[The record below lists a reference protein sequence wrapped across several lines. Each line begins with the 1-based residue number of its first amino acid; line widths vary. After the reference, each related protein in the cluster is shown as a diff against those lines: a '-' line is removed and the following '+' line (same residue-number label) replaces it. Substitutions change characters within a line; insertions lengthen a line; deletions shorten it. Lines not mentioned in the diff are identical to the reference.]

1 MGSVP
6 VPDAR
11 LVRLRDMYTPKKFT
25 PAKVD
30 YIDAPPV
37 EKPRGGER
45 GGLASLSALRDVD
58 AFVLV
63 VRAFEDPSVPHFM
76 TTVDAPRDA
85 SWLAGEL
92 LLEDLAVVEKR
103 LERIEKS
110 LKVGKKPEDPQEYDA
125 LVRVKAALE
134 SERPARDAGLT
145 PLQERAIR
153 GFQFFTL
160 RPWIVVVN
168 VDDAALKEPEGS
180 VIAPVLAKFSDPK
193 PTVVALSAKTE
204 AELATLPEAEAAEFM
219 TMLGIQEPG
228 LTRMIRLS
236 YEVLGLV
243 SFFTVGPDE
252 VRAWT
257 IRRETAAPE
266 AAGAIHS
273 DLERGFIRAEVIAYD
288 DLMTAE
294 TMPKARERGL
304 LRTEGRDYRVR
315 DGDIVNIRFSV

>member
-1 MGSVP
+1 MGSVA
-6 VPDAR
+6 VPDSR
-11 LVRLRDMYTPKKFT
+11 LVRLRDMYSPKKYT

-30 YIDAPPV
+30 YIDAPAV
-37 EKPRGGER
+37 EQPRGGER
-45 GGLASLSALRDVD
+45 GGLSALSALRDVD

-63 VRAFEDPSVPHFM
+63 VRAFQDPSVPHFM
-76 TTVDAPRDA
+76 TAVDPARDA

-92 LLEDLAVVEKR
+92 LLEDLAVVERR
-103 LERIEKS
+103 LDRIEKS
-110 LKVGKKPEDPQEYDA
+110 LKVGKKPEDPQEYEA
-125 LVRVKAALE
+125 LRKVKDSLE

-145 PLQERAIR
+145 PAQERSIR

-168 VDDAALKEPEGS
+168 VDDAALKDSAES
-180 VIAPVLAKFSDPK
+180 VIGPVRAKFAEPG

-204 AELATLPEAEAAEFM
+204 AELAGLPESEAAEFM
-219 TMLGIQEPG
+219 AMLGIEEPG
-228 LTRMIRLS
+228 LMRMIRVS

-257 IRRETAAPE
+257 IRRDTAAPE

-288 DLMTAE
+288 DLIGAE
-294 TMPKARERGL
+294 TMAKARERGL

>member
-6 VPDAR
+6 VPDER
-11 LVRLRDMYTPKKFT
+11 LVRLRDMYSPKKFT

-30 YIDAPPV
+30 YIDAPAV
-37 EKPRGGER
+37 EEPRGGER
-45 GGLASLSALRDVD
+45 GGLSSLSALRDVD

-76 TTVDAPRDA
+76 TTVDPARDA
-85 SWLAGEL
+85 AWLAGEL
-92 LLEDLAVVEKR
+92 LLEDLAVVERR
-103 LERIEKS
+103 LERIEKA
-110 LKVGKKPEDPQEYDA
+110 LKVGKKPEDPQEYEA
-125 LVRVKAALE
+125 LRRIQGTLE
-134 SERPARDAGLT
+134 SERPARDAGLM
-145 PLQERAIR
+145 PAQERAIR

-168 VDDAALKEPEGS
+168 VDEAALKEPEES
-180 VIAPVLAKFSDPK
+180 VLAPVRAKFPEPG
-193 PTVVALSAKTE
+193 PTVVALSARIE
-204 AELATLPEAEAAEFM
+204 SELAALPEAEAAEFM
-219 TMLGIQEPG
+219 SMLGIREPG

-257 IRRETAAPE
+257 VRRDTAAPE
-266 AAGAIHS
+266 AAGVIHS

-288 DLMTAE
+288 DLIAAE
-294 TMPKARERGL
+294 TMAKARERGL

>member
-6 VPDAR
+6 VPDTR

-30 YIDAPPV
+30 YIDAPAV

-45 GGLASLSALRDVD
+45 GGLSALSALRDVD

-76 TTVDAPRDA
+76 TTVDPARDA
-85 SWLAGEL
+85 AWLAEEL
-92 LLEDLAVVEKR
+92 LLEDLAVVERR
-103 LERIEKS
+103 LERIEKA
-110 LKVGKKPEDPQEYDA
+110 LKVGKKPEDPQEYEA
-125 LVRVKAALE
+125 LGRVKSALE
-134 SERPARDAGLT
+134 SERPARSAGLT
-145 PLQERAIR
+145 AAQERSIR
-153 GFQFFTL
+153 GFQLFTG
-160 RPWIVVVN
+160 RPWILVVN
-168 VDDAALKEPEGS
+168 VDDAALKEPEES
-180 VIAPVLAKFSDPK
+180 VIAPIRAKLPEPS

-204 AELATLPEAEAAEFM
+204 AELAGLPESEAAEFM
-219 TMLGIQEPG
+219 AMLGIQEPG

-257 IRRETAAPE
+257 IRRETPAPE

-288 DLMTAE
+288 DLIGAE